1 MIFEHTEP
9 NIPDPADSDRQTTA
23 RETAEVVDNGG
34 TATVTDASA
43 TDIASPLEPQQERY
57 LRLAAEYDNYRKRT
71 AKEVQQASARGQAD
85 LIRHL
90 LTSLDDLSR
99 FAHVD
104 PGTMSAAAVV
114 QGVALVEKNMLKV
127 LADAGVEIIDPLELP
142 FDPNLHE
149 AVSTMAAE
157 SPDEDHMVAQVYQ
170 RGYLLKGQLLRPARV
185 VVKQY

>member
-1 MIFEHTEP
+1 MPFRQRET
-9 NIPDPADSDRQTTA
+9 NIPDPADSDRQATA
-23 RETAEVVDNGG
+23 NETAAVVGNLADLAESPAED
-34 TATVTDASA
+34 TASA
-43 TDIASPLEPQQERY
+43 VEMQKERY

-104 PGTMSAAAVV
+104 PATTDATALVK
-114 QGVALVEKNMLKV
+114 GVEMVEKNLLKV
-127 LADAGVEIIDPLELP
+127 LADAGVEIINPLELP

-170 RGYLLKGQLLRPARV
+170 AGYLLKGQLLRPARV

>member
-1 MIFEHTEP
+1 MTFEQTEA
-9 NIPDPADSDRQTTA
+9 NIPDPADSDRPTTA
-23 RETAEVVDNGG
+23 SESAEIIDHLTAMSENPSDESDG
-34 TATVTDASA
+34 
-43 TDIASPLEPQQERY
+43 QRERY

-71 AKEVQQASARGQAD
+71 AREVQQASARGQAD

-104 PGTMSAAAVV
+104 PASTDAAALV
-114 QGVALVEKNMLKV
+114 QGVAMVEKNMLKV
-127 LADAGVEIIDPLELP
+127 LAGAGVEVVNPEGLP

-149 AVSTMAAE
+149 AVSTVAAE
-157 SPDEDHMVAQVYQ
+157 SPDEDHIVAQVYQ
-170 RGYLLKGQLLRPARV
+170 PGYLLKGQLLRPARV